1 MTTRS
6 EKFLIFFF
14 RFEYTVVPTEEN
26 DDEIEIPSNV
36 VVDQKKQSSMD
47 GFALLDEFDD
57 SDENEK
63 IE

>member
-1 MTTRS
+1 MLFWRPA
-6 EKFLIFFF
+6 EVFL
-14 RFEYTVVPTEEN
+14 FEYTVVPSEDQ
-26 DDEIEIPSNV
+26 DDENLDDTIEIPSNV
-36 VVDQKKQSSMD
+36 ETKKTSMD